1 MTRARPR
8 LLLSTVAC
16 ATVLTLTGTASA
28 QPAPG
33 ADPAGGGG
41 AVATPRPGAAGV
53 GDSYWPLDGNGG
65 IDVRHYDIRN
75 RYRFATGELSGAT
88 TITLR
93 ATQDLSRFR
102 LDFLLPVTDVTVDGV
117 AAEQARPHPHELV
130 VVPQVPLLRGQ
141 EVDVRV
147 TYAGFPDRYSYA
159 GEGNWLADRGEVV
172 AMNQPHMAPW
182 WFPANDHPR
191 DKATYDVR
199 IMGPRGHQVVSNGLP
214 VGRTV
219 SGASAT
225 THWRTTDPMAS
236 YLAFFA
242 LGRFQV
248 ARGRR
253 NGLPYYLAVSRRLP
267 DDARSTAM
275 RLLRRTSA
283 ITAFLAHRVGRYP
296 FESTGGLVTSLPI
309 GFALENQTR
318 PTYPEVSESDTY
330 LLVHEL
336 AHQWFGDSV
345 SVRRWRDIWL
355 NEGFATFF
363 EAVHAD
369 VAGGPSA
376 RSWLHNSYGARRD
389 DAQFWRLDI
398 TNPGPNH
405 IFDDEVYYRGA
416 MATQALRGRVG
427 ERAFWRILRTW
438 VRERHDGVGTSPAF
452 EALAERVSGQQLD
465 GFFDAWLR
473 APRPPARTRA
483 NGLR

>member
-1 MTRARPR
+1 MTPARPR
-8 LLLSTVAC
+8 RLFSAVAC
-16 ATVLTLTGTASA
+16 LAALAVTGVASA
-28 QPAPG
+28 QPSTG
-33 ADPAGGGG
+33 TDPEGGRG
-41 AVATPRPGAAGV
+41 VAAAPRPGAAGV

-75 RYRFATGELSGAT
+75 RYRFETGALSGAT

-102 LDFLLPVTDVTVDGV
+102 LDFLLPVTGVTVDGMP
-117 AAEQARPHPHELV
+117 AERSRPHPHELV
-130 VVPQVPLLRGQ
+130 VVPSVPVLRGQ

-159 GEGNWLADRGEVV
+159 GESNWLADGSEVV

-191 DKATYDVR
+191 DKATYDIRVT
-199 IMGPRGHQVVSNGLP
+199 GPRGHQVVANGLP

-225 THWRTTDPMAS
+225 THWRATDPMAS

-248 ARGRR
+248 ERGTR

-267 DDARSTAM
+267 DGAQSAAM
-275 RLLRRTSA
+275 RLMRRTSA

-296 FESTGGLVTSLPI
+296 FESTGGLVTSLDV

-318 PTYPEVSESDTY
+318 PTYPVVSEDDVY
-330 LLVHEL
+330 LVVHEL

-355 NEGFATFF
+355 NEGLSTFF
-363 EAVHAD
+363 EIVHDD
-369 VAGGPSA
+369 VTGGRSA
-376 RSWLHNSYGARRD
+376 RSWLRDSYDAYRD
-389 DAQFWRLDI
+389 SPTFWRLNI
-398 TNPGPNH
+398 ANPGPAH
-405 IFDDEVYYRGA
+405 IFDDAVYYRGG
-416 MATQALRGRVG
+416 MATQALRNRVG

-438 VRERHDGVGTSPAF
+438 VRQRHDGVGTSPAF

-473 APRPPARTRA
+473 APRPPTRTRA